1 MARNVYG
8 LDLGTYEIKVYDK
21 KRNSIWKEK
30 NTIAIRDEKYIFS
43 VGDEAYEMYEKAP
56 ENIQVVFPMK
66 EGVISRF
73 DGMQYLLQ
81 NLLKKERRFAR
92 GSEYLVAVPTDVT
105 EVEKRAFFDLVV
117 HSTAK
122 AREVNIVERGIADA
136 LGMGLDVQ
144 NTRGIMIANFGGET
158 TELSVI
164 ALGGL
169 VLNKMI
175 KIGGV
180 QLDQI
185 VASRIRH
192 RYDFLVGRATA
203 EALRH
208 DFGLYR
214 KLEYTGKIVA
224 GRDLISGVPQQKEIP
239 VELVRSAIISPIQEC
254 IKAIRAMLDRTPP
267 EVLTAIRE
275 NGIFITGGLARLKG
289 LAAYVE
295 AHTGIKVRR
304 AKDADINSVIGLEQI
319 VISPELKK
327 LSYSMLDETYRW
339 MR

>member
-30 NTIAIRDEKYIFS
+30 NTIAIRDEKFIFS
-43 VGDEAYEMYEKAP
+43 VGDEAFEMYEKAP

-81 NLLKKERRFAR
+81 NLLKKERQFAR

-105 EVEKRAFFDLVV
+105 EVEKRAFYDLVV

-136 LGMGLDVQ
+136 LGMGLDVKE
-144 NTRGIMIANFGGET
+144 TRGIFIANFGGET

-164 ALGGL
+164 ATGGM

-180 QLDQI
+180 HLDRTI
-185 VASRIRH
+185 ATHIRH
-192 RYDFLVGRATA
+192 RYDFLIGNMTA
-203 EALRH
+203 EMLRH
-208 DFGLYR
+208 DFGFFR
-214 KLEYTGKIVA
+214 KLNYDSKTVA
-224 GRDLISGVPQQKEIP
+224 GRDLISGVPQLKEIP
-239 VELVRSAIISPIQEC
+239 VELVRNALKPQMEECVSAIQS
-254 IKAIRAMLDRTPP
+254 MLDRTPP
-267 EVLTAIRE
+267 EVLTAIKE

-289 LAAYVE
+289 LAAYLE
-295 AHTGIKVRR
+295 AKTGIKVRR
-304 AKDADINSVIGLEQI
+304 AKDADINTVIGLEQI
-319 VISPELKK
+319 IMSPELKR